1 MMKIGSEGTIRRLS
15 GQRWKVLILYLAI
28 LTPFAIFYR
37 SWIRGQLPDYR
48 YAFYSLM
55 AISMFLLFRFSLGGS
70 LERLTKTLSS
80 KAILL
85 LPLFS
90 TMFYLLAVVGLKPE
104 YYGWGDLA
112 FGYSAGLFFTSII
125 LLLFLVNRYAA
136 WSMQILLG
144 ITLSLVIATVYAYN
158 RAFGYRIGMEEIFA
172 IAQTNVRE
180 SIEFIW
186 AFFHPVYGLAL
197 LFLIAAYFI
206 LLSREMVRV
215 SGSRVVL
222 TLLVLVILSGGAAF
236 LGRHQVRI
244 VNHLIYA
251 VDSYRQQMRQYN
263 DAREARKSR
272 DNFVSSLPDELFP
285 QIHVLVIGESAT
297 SRHMGIYG
305 YFRDTTP
312 HLEER
317 RESLVIFED
326 ALSPE
331 SITVSVLPKVLTAA
345 SDQDYIAFNSSKAH
359 DLLEVAGKSGYQTY
373 WISNQNRV
381 GIFENMVSVIAE
393 GANTKVWLKDRRAG
407 SNKGKTDYDEIII
420 DELSR
425 VLTDPGPFKMVIL
438 HLMGSHSKYRQRY
451 PTEEFTAYREELGSM
466 FFGNAVDQS
475 RFVNPYDN
483 SIRYTDYVLD
493 GLIGALEEF
502 GGSATLTYISDH
514 GEAPALRTGHN
525 SAKHSSYHV
534 SVPFFI
540 WISPEFQEQNPKKVS
555 FIKENSAKPFNT
567 EDVFH
572 SILDLSMV
580 ESDVVDNKRSIFSGD
595 YVERPRN
602 VINSGFKYDEY
613 DENTDSITRSRN
625 VLKDIE
631 GKYGEQFRKK
641 IWAHRVNS
649 IGALME
655 AKDLFQG
662 VEFDVN
668 YDSKKK
674 VFSIYHEPAPVTG
687 LILEEYLEAI
697 RDKPEMGL
705 WMDLKNVSRDN
716 LGDIVRRL
724 EYLDRIY
731 GIRERLIVETDSG
744 SIFEELSRLSETGFY
759 RSYYLPTAEIT
770 RALELDSD
778 INLRLLAG
786 EIRTNLDLVN
796 PDAISFDRR
805 LMPFVQNYL
814 INNANYR
821 DLEMLVWDTGLLS
834 TLPQMGNPVFL
845 SNIHGISGLKVLL
858 VNFPSNFDI

>member
-1 MMKIGSEGTIRRLS
+1 MMKIGSEGTTGRLS

-28 LTPFAIFYR
+28 LTPFAVFYR

-48 YAFYSLM
+48 YAFYALM
-55 AISMFLLFRFSLGGS
+55 AISMFLLFRFSLGGG

-112 FGYSAGLFFTSII
+112 FGYSTGLFFTSFI
-125 LLLFLVNRYAA
+125 LLLFLVNRYVA
-136 WSMQILLG
+136 WFMQILLG

-186 AFFHPVYGLAL
+186 AFFHPVYGLVL
-197 LFLIAAYFI
+197 LFLIAAYLI

-215 SGSRVVL
+215 SGSRVIL
-222 TLLVLVILSGGAAF
+222 TLLVLVILSGSAAF
-236 LGRHQVRI
+236 LGRHHIRI
-244 VNHLIYA
+244 ANHLIYA
-251 VDSYRQQMRQYN
+251 VDSYRKQMSQYN

-272 DNFVSSLPDELFP
+272 DSYVASLPDELFP

-317 RESLVIFED
+317 RENLVLFED

-345 SDQDYIAFNSSKAH
+345 SDQDYIAFNSSRAH

-393 GANTKVWLKDRRAG
+393 GANTKVWLKERRAR
-407 SNKGKTDYDEIII
+407 SNKGKTDYDETII

-425 VLTDPGPFKMVIL
+425 VLSDPGPFKMVIL
-438 HLMGSHSKYRQRY
+438 HLMGSHSKYHQRY
-451 PTEEFTAYREELGSM
+451 PMEEFTAYREELGSI

-534 SVPFFI
+534 SVPFLI
-540 WISPEFQEQNPKKVS
+540 WISPEFQEKNPEKVS
-555 FIKENSAKPFNT
+555 FIKANAAKPFNT

-572 SILDLSMV
+572 SILDLSRV

-613 DENTDSITRSRN
+613 DENTDSIIRSRN

-631 GKYGEQFRKK
+631 EKYGEQFRKK

-655 AKDLFQG
+655 AKGLFPG

-674 VFSIYHEPAPVTG
+674 VFSIYHKPAPVTG

-716 LGDIVRRL
+716 LGDIVKRL

-731 GIRERLIVETDSG
+731 GIRERLIVETSPD
-744 SIFEELSRLSETGFY
+744 SIFKELSHLSQKGFY
-759 RSYYLPTAEIT
+759 RSYYLPTVDIT
-770 RALELDSD
+770 RALEQDSD
-778 INLRLLAG
+778 KNLRLLAG
-786 EIRTNLDLVN
+786 EIRTNLDFIN
-796 PDAISFDRR
+796 PNAISFDRR

-814 INNANYR
+814 INNVNKG

-845 SNIHGISGLKVLL
+845 SNIQGISGLKVLL